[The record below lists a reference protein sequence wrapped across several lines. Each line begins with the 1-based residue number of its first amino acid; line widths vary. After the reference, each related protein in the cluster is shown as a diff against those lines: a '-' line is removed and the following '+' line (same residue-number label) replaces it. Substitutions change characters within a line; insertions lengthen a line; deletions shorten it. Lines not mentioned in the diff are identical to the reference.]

1 MIVIGEKINGTRGEV
16 ARAIKERNSDFME
29 RLALEQINC
38 GADFLDINAGTHPDQ
53 EPEDV
58 IWLVKTVQKVTDA
71 TLTVDSANP
80 KALLS
85 GIEAAKSLP
94 MINSLSGERSRV
106 EGVLPLACRYNTE
119 LVVLALDDNG
129 IPQTAE
135 QRLEIIRRLV
145 KLTRKGGLA
154 DHKLYIDPLVTTIA
168 TDNNS
173 GILAFETIR
182 RIKQEFPEVHI
193 TCGLSNI
200 SFGQPSRSVINQAFA
215 PLAIGAGLDSA
226 IMDPCDK
233 GLLGIIYA
241 AEMVLG
247 MDPDCM
253 GYAQAHRKG
262 LVGTAPGISPQ
273 HLESIGHSANNLLAA
288 LTQAGLLAA
297 GKPAAAP
304 VAAPAADAE
313 QHLDQQADGQEGAL
327 EQLVGYLV
335 NMKRD
340 KVAEFSDEMLN
351 SGADPMAILE
361 ASRRGMAEVGR
372 LFEQGEYFV
381 PELILAGRMLTTI
394 SEKVKPHLIRG
405 KSTAE
410 KKGRVMIG
418 TVAGDIHDIG
428 KDLVVTMLDISG
440 YEVLDLG
447 VDVPKEKFLEAAKEF
462 RPQVIGLSGF
472 LTLVYEPM
480 KNTIAALKQE
490 DLGDVKFMIGG
501 GQIDEQVRIYTA
513 ADAIGKDAVEAVKL
527 CNRWIGQKNRRMPK
541 GHSNGK

>member
-1 MIVIGEKINGTRGEV
+1 MIVIGEKINGTRGRV
-16 ARAIKERNSDFME
+16 ARAIEERNSEFFE
-29 RLALEQINC
+29 GLALEQVNC
-38 GADFLDINAGTHPDQ
+38 GADFLDINAGTHPDREQ
-53 EPEDV
+53 EDMT
-58 IWLVKTVQKVTDA
+58 WLVNTVQKVTDA
-71 TLTVDSANP
+71 TLSVDSANP
-80 KALLS
+80 KALLA

-135 QRLEIIRRLV
+135 QRLDIIRRLV
-145 KLTRKGGLA
+145 KLTRKSGLD

-173 GILAFETIR
+173 GLLVFETIR

-200 SFGQPSRSVINQAFA
+200 SFGQPSRSIINQAFA

-226 IMDPCDK
+226 IMDPCDE
-233 GLLGIIYA
+233 GLRGIIYA

-247 MDPDCM
+247 MDPDCL
-253 GYAQAHRKG
+253 GYAQAHRQG

-273 HLESIGHSANNLLAA
+273 HLESIGHSASKLLAA

-304 VAAPAADAE
+304 VAAAAADAE
-313 QHLDQQADGQEGAL
+313 RHLDQRPDGQEGVL
-327 EQLVGYLV
+327 EQLVSNLV

-340 KVAEFSDEMLN
+340 QVAELSDQLLN
-351 SGADPMAILE
+351 SGADPMAILD

-381 PELILAGRMLTTI
+381 PELILAGRMLATI
-394 SEKVKPHLIRG
+394 SEKVKPHLVRG
-405 KSTAE
+405 KSTAK

-418 TVAGDIHDIG
+418 TVEGDIHDIG
-428 KDLVVTMLDISG
+428 KNIVVTMLDISG

-472 LTLVYEPM
+472 LTLAYEPI
-480 KNTIAALKQE
+480 KDTIAALKQE

-501 GQIDEQVRIYTA
+501 GQIDEQVRLYTQ
-513 ADAIGKDAVEAVKL
+513 ADAVGKDAVEAVRL
-527 CNRWIGQKNRRMPK
+527 CNQWIGQ
-541 GHSNGK
+541 